1 MFKHMFMVKTITITE
16 EAYLAL
22 ASNKHNGESFSNL
35 IKRSFV
41 RKGDISKFIGAWSD
55 MDEKVAEKMKNEIEK
70 RRWASGK
77 ERRREILKHL
87 S

>member
-1 MFKHMFMVKTITITE
+1 MVKTVTITE

-22 ASNKHNGESFSNL
+22 ASNKHIGESFSAL

-41 RKGDISKFIGAWSD
+41 KKGDISKFLGAWSD
-55 MDEKVAEKMKNEIEK
+55 MEEKDAEKMKAEIEK
-70 RRWASGK
+70 RRWVSGK

-87 S
+87 V